1 MSEPKNPV
9 KALGNARPGK
19 GLVKKR
25 SEELSDYVFGKVPPQ
40 AMALEEAVLGA
51 LMLDKDAMSIVLD
64 ILQPDSFYTEAHQ
77 LIFQA
82 MHRLFEHSQPIDLL
96 TVMEQLKKTGDL
108 ETVGGPAYLASL
120 TNKVASA
127 ANIEFHARI
136 ISQKFIQR
144 ELIRVSTNVIRE
156 AFEDTTDVFDLLDS
170 AEQGLFSIAEKNMSR
185 GYEAMSS
192 LASKVYKQ
200 LQDVKDKEDG
210 LTGIPSGFTEL
221 DRLTSGW
228 QPSDLIIIA
237 ARPGMGKCL
246 GKGTKVLLYD
256 GTLKKV
262 EDIRIGDL
270 LMGDDNTPRRVL
282 TLARGQEQMYW
293 IRQNKGINYR
303 VNESHILSLKKSR
316 QGGKG
321 ERGEVLDIS
330 VRAFLAKSPKFRNN
344 YKGFKVAVEFADK
357 NVPIA
362 PYFLGLWLGDGRA
375 SDVRIASQ
383 DEEVV
388 EYLEEYSATLNLK
401 VHRYE
406 GKEQCP
412 MYGIMKGDH
421 LNSRSGF
428 SLQDQLRKLNLI
440 NNKHI
445 PQAFLINSTAKRLEL
460 LAGLLD
466 SDGHYLVQSN
476 GYEITQKKEE
486 LAQQIKFLCDSL
498 GFRTSLTAK
507 KASISDIGYETTVYR
522 VRIYGD
528 IDKIPVRVKRKQ
540 ANPWKSVVDWQVTGI
555 TIEKDIVDDYY
566 GFEIDGNGRFLLED
580 MTVTHNTAFV
590 LSAARNTS
598 VEFGKG
604 VAIFSLEM
612 SSVQLALRMIAMEAE
627 VSSSKLRNGQFDQ
640 DESVRLNAAI
650 ERIGEAPIFID
661 DTAGINIFELRA
673 KCRRMKMQ
681 HDIQLIIIDY
691 LQLMSGG
698 GDNQR
703 GNREQEVSAIS
714 RALKALAKELNVPV
728 IALSQLSRAV
738 EVRGGSKRPQLSD
751 LRESG
756 CLTGDT
762 LIQDAKTGNRIT
774 IKELAE
780 KETVTDFQVLAVN
793 ACQQIRP
800 YTLAKAF
807 YSGQKQVF
815 ELKTRTGRRIKASA
829 NHPFLK
835 LEGWTALE
843 ELSVGDQIGV
853 PRKIEVLQTDNP
865 LSDDELILLAHLI
878 GDGCIL
884 PKQPYHYTSADE
896 ANIAVVN
903 ESANKLF
910 GIQPRIVPQENWWH
924 TYLPSPYRLT
934 HGKQHPITA
943 WYNSL
948 GLERVR
954 SYLKYLPN
962 KIFQCAPSKISLFLH
977 HLWATDGN
985 ISWKKLEGRKP
996 AGAIY
1001 YATSSQLLAE
1011 QVQHLLLRL
1020 GIISTV
1026 TIAKQKGGK
1035 YRNNYHV
1042 KIQGSQNQLLFLK
1055 TVGCFGKRGD
1065 IVPALIA
1072 TLEDIEGNPN
1082 TDVLPKEA
1090 WDVVVYPA
1098 MQRQGLS
1105 YRNLFD
1111 KLEQSYSGSIKRNGI
1126 SKERLQ
1132 HLNEAI
1138 ADPALKPFIESDI
1151 LWDEI
1156 IEITPLGMEDVYDLT
1171 VPEVHNFVANDILVH
1186 NSIEQDADI
1195 VSFIYRPEYYGITED
1210 PEGQSLKGVAEIIVA
1225 KHRNGALK
1233 DVRLRF
1239 TDQFARFSDLDD
1251 TSFGDFPFD
1260 TSPADNSASPGIITR
1275 PSRMNED
1282 EDIPF

>member
-1 MSEPKNPV
+1 MSDSKNPV
-9 KALGNARPGK
+9 KSLGAARPNSK
-19 GLVKKR
+19 GVAKKR

-40 AMALEEAVLGA
+40 ALALEEAVLGA
-51 LMLDKDAMSIVLD
+51 VMLDKDAMSIVLD
-64 ILQPDSFYTEAHQ
+64 IVRGDSFYTEAHQ

-82 MHRLFEHSQPIDLL
+82 MLHLFEHSQPIDLL
-96 TVMEQLKKTGDL
+96 TVMEQLKKQGDL
-108 ETVGGPAYLASL
+108 DTIGGPAYLASL

-136 ISQKFIQR
+136 IAQKFIQR
-144 ELIRVSTNVIRE
+144 ELIRVSTTIIRD
-156 AFEDTTDVFDLLDS
+156 AFEDTTDVFDLLDN

-200 LQDVKDKEDG
+200 LQEVKDKEDG

-228 QPSDLIIIA
+228 QPSDLVIIA
-237 ARPGMGKCL
+237 ARPGMGK
-246 GKGTKVLLYD
+246 
-256 GTLKKV
+256 
-262 EDIRIGDL
+262 
-270 LMGDDNTPRRVL
+270 
-282 TLARGQEQMYW
+282 
-293 IRQNKGINYR
+293 
-303 VNESHILSLKKSR
+303 
-316 QGGKG
+316 
-321 ERGEVLDIS
+321 
-330 VRAFLAKSPKFRNN
+330 
-344 YKGFKVAVEFADK
+344 
-357 NVPIA
+357 
-362 PYFLGLWLGDGRA
+362 
-375 SDVRIASQ
+375 
-383 DEEVV
+383 
-388 EYLEEYSATLNLK
+388 
-401 VHRYE
+401 
-406 GKEQCP
+406 
-412 MYGIMKGDH
+412 
-421 LNSRSGF
+421 
-428 SLQDQLRKLNLI
+428 
-440 NNKHI
+440 
-445 PQAFLINSTAKRLEL
+445 
-460 LAGLLD
+460 
-466 SDGHYLVQSN
+466 
-476 GYEITQKKEE
+476 
-486 LAQQIKFLCDSL
+486 
-498 GFRTSLTAK
+498 
-507 KASISDIGYETTVYR
+507 
-522 VRIYGD
+522 
-528 IDKIPVRVKRKQ
+528 
-540 ANPWKSVVDWQVTGI
+540 
-555 TIEKDIVDDYY
+555 
-566 GFEIDGNGRFLLED
+566 
-580 MTVTHNTAFV
+580 TAFV
-590 LSAARNTS
+590 LSAARNTA
-598 VEFGKG
+598 VEFRKG

-612 SSVQLALRMIAMEAE
+612 SSIQLALRMIAMEAE

-640 DESVRLNAAI
+640 EESTRLNAAI

-681 HDIQLIIIDY
+681 HDIQLVIIDY

-762 LIQDAKTGNRIT
+762 LIQDAVSGKKIA

-780 KETVTDFQVLAVN
+780 QTPLTDFEVLAVN

-800 YTLAKAF
+800 YPLAKAF

-843 ELSVGDQIGV
+843 NLAVGNRIGV
-853 PRKIEVLQTDNP
+853 PRKLEIAQPSNP
-865 LSDDELILLAHLI
+865 MTNDELILLAHLI

-896 ANIAVVN
+896 QNIEIVN
-903 ESANKLF
+903 SAAKNLF
-910 GIQPRIVPQENWWH
+910 GIQARIVEQENWWH
-924 TYLPSPYRLT
+924 TYLPSPQRLT
-934 HGKQHPITA
+934 HGKQHPITI
-943 WYNSL
+943 WYEQL

-954 SYLKYLPN
+954 SYAKRLPQV
-962 KIFQCAPSKISLFLH
+962 IFQCDETKICLFLH

-985 ISWKKLEGRKP
+985 INWKKSENRKA
-996 AGAIY
+996 AGTIY
-1001 YATSSQLLAE
+1001 YASSSQMLAE
-1011 QVQHLLLRL
+1011 QIQNLLLRL
-1020 GIISTV
+1020 GIISTIV
-1026 TIAKQKGGK
+1026 ISQQQGGK
-1035 YRNNYHV
+1035 YRDNFHV
-1042 KIQGSQNQLLFLK
+1042 QIQGAQNQLSFLELI
-1055 TVGCFGKRGD
+1055 GCFGKRGE
-1065 IVPALIA
+1065 IVPDLIA
-1072 TLEDIEGNPN
+1072 TLKSINTNPN
-1082 TDVLPKEA
+1082 NDVLPKEA
-1090 WDVVVYPA
+1090 WDLLVYPA

-1105 YRNLFD
+1105 YRKLFD
-1111 KLEQSYSGSIKRNGI
+1111 KLEQSYAGSIKRNGI
-1126 SKERLQ
+1126 SKDRIRKLYT
-1132 HLNEAI
+1132 AI
-1138 ADPALKPFIESDI
+1138 GDEQLKVYLDSQIY
-1151 LWDEI
+1151 WDEI
-1156 IEITPLGMEDVYDLT
+1156 LSITPLGVEDVYDLT

-1251 TSFGDFPFD
+1251 TNFGDFAFD
-1260 TSPADNSASPGIITR
+1260 PAADNSAVSSGIITR
-1275 PSRMNED
+1275 PSKMNED